1 MRDRMMK
8 ASGLD
13 FNVVAVLGA
22 ATHESVSTLKIVSD
36 RRRTD
41 HDVAAATTLQ

>member
-1 MRDRMMK
+1 MMK
-8 ASGLD
+8 AAGLD
-13 FNVVAVLGA
+13 LSVVAVPGA
-22 ATHESVSTLKIVSD
+22 ATHEFVSTLKIVSD